1 METQIFTM
9 TTLLSLIRQC
19 FYTEQIDSKII
30 LLAVEGK
37 GKSLRVELFAQRHFR
52 AEQTFALFCCIFA
65 TVHPENV

>member
-1 METQIFTM
+1 M
-9 TTLLSLIRQC
+9 TTLISLIRQC

-37 GKSLRVELFAQRHFR
+37 SLRVELFAQRHFR
-52 AEQTFALFCCIFA
+52 AEQTALFYCIFA